1 MWRYQDRFGRPRAGV
16 FAALEVRLSFAP
28 LLTMSLPA
36 PHIPAHPRPRRNR
49 RQPGGQVL
57 ATRCSARRG
66 TSTGSGQNA
75 SPARCGQGGC
85 AAHARPQSQ
94 ELSAMQQ
101 HGLPQVPT
109 HLPRTPSATSEDGPL
124 QEVPQP
130 VPLSCEIGHP
140 SPLVPFQ
147 LISPSR
153 CSTRRQD
160 LWAGLQLKIVA
171 NSWNGTREDLS
182 PGDAAFPSLLVPFQ
196 LIGAINRLVQPPPRR
211 DRVAQGK

>member
-1 MWRYQDRFGRPRAGV
+1 MILVMPEQAKSHQIRTLPPERQGRGASRLPFDARFGNLVGSDALSTMWSYQDRFGRPRAGV

-49 RQPGGQVL
+49 RQAGGQVL
-57 ATRCSARRG
+57 ATRCSAWRG

-101 HGLPQVPT
+101 HGLPQVPA
-109 HLPRTPSATSEDGPL
+109 HLPRTHSAASEDGPL
-124 QEVPQP
+124 QDVPQP
-130 VPLSCEIGHP
+130 VPPPCEIGHS
-140 SPLVPFQ
+140 SPLVP
-147 LISPSR
+147 
-153 CSTRRQD
+153 CYGNT
-160 LWAGLQLKIVA
+160 
-171 NSWNGTREDLS
+171 
-182 PGDAAFPSLLVPFQ
+182 
-196 LIGAINRLVQPPPRR
+196 
-211 DRVAQGK
+211 